1 MVCYFFNIFFEN
13 FRYEEVPP
21 MLLHDD
27 DGKACFTCSH
37 LENKRRS
44 QIPILEED
52 FETNSNTLLF
62 KDQVFRIGSGVM
74 VLPNTFDISIR
85 QKKEFR
91 KMRELGNYKICY
103 FVTEIVVVI
112 EKNLKFDAEG
122 RKLAKNFRSLE
133 QFVQT
138 IFGNRMLFNL
148 FLEVSH
154 T

>member
-1 MVCYFFNIFFEN
+1 
-13 FRYEEVPP
+13 

-27 DGKACFTCSH
+27 DGRACFTCSH

-91 KMRELGNYKICY
+91 KMRELGNYKIWY
-103 FVTEIVVVI
+103 FVTKIVVVI
-112 EKNLKFDAEG
+112 EKNF
-122 RKLAKNFRSLE
+122 
-133 QFVQT
+133 
-138 IFGNRMLFNL
+138 
-148 FLEVSH
+148 
-154 T
+154 